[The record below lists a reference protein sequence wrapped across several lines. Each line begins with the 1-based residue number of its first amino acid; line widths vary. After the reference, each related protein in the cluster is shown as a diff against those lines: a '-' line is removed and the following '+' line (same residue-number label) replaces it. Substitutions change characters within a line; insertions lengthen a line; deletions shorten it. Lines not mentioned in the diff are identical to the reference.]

1 VTTAPPG
8 ALTLAA
14 SIRAGRVSAL
24 DTLHAHLERVRGT
37 GLNAVVTLDPGA
49 EHAARLADRAVA
61 AGEPLG
67 PLHGVPFT
75 VKDTIDV
82 AGLPST
88 AGSRALAGRVADR
101 TAPAVDR
108 LRAAGAIVLGKTNCS
123 EFAVDIHTANPLY
136 GATLNPVDRSRTAG
150 GSSGGDAAAVAA
162 GLAAFGLGTD
172 FGGSLRWPAHC
183 TGVCT
188 VRTTPG
194 LVPGAG
200 VLPHTGG
207 PPNLSLMLH
216 RLMTVGPLART
227 VADLVALLRVLAGP
241 DPVSGTVPSGG
252 AAAFGDPEAVDPS
265 RLRVAWCD
273 GEGSVP
279 VAAEV
284 VDAVRVAAE
293 ALRPHV
299 GNVERARP
307 PGLEEC
313 ADLFV
318 ALRDSEGLPEVGALV
333 AGREGLL
340 GAGLARYLADAPTAD
355 PSDTARLAARRDAI
369 RGDVL
374 GFLAERPVLLL
385 PVASV
390 PAPPPVPEVV
400 VDGHPVAFA
409 RLGSSCRAISVLGL
423 PAAVVPV
430 GRSVDGLPIGVQI
443 VGRPFHD
450 HEVLT
455 VAALL
460 EHVGAPRVARC
471 QFR

>member
-1 VTTAPPG
+1 
-8 ALTLAA
+8 
-14 SIRAGRVSAL
+14 R
-24 DTLHAHLERVRGT
+24 T

-49 EHAARLADRAVA
+49 ERAARLADRAVS
-61 AGEPLG
+61 AGEQLG

-82 AGLPST
+82 ADLRAT
-88 AGSRALAGRVADR
+88 AGSKTLADRVASR

-123 EFAVDIHTANPLY
+123 EFAVDIHTANPLF
-136 GATLNPVDRSRTAG
+136 GATLNPVDRSRTPG

-162 GLAAFGLGTD
+162 GLAPFGLGTD

-188 VRTTPG
+188 VRPTPG

-200 VLPHTGG
+200 VLPHTGW
-207 PPNLSLMLH
+207 PPNPALMLH
-216 RLMTVGPLART
+216 LLMTVGPLERK
-227 VADLVALLRVLAGP
+227 VADLVTLLRVLAGP
-241 DPVSGTVPSGG
+241 DPADPLTEAVP
-252 AAAFGDPEAVDPS
+252 FGDPAGVDPA

-284 VDAVRVAAE
+284 VDAVRAAAE

-299 GNVERARP
+299 GDVEQARP
-307 PGLEEC
+307 PDLAEC

-318 ALRDSEGLPEVGALV
+318 ALRDSEGLPEVSELV
-333 AGREGLL
+333 AGRAGLL
-340 GAGLARYLADAPTAD
+340 GADLARYLAAGPTGHRG
-355 PSDTARLAARRDAI
+355 DTPRIASRRDAI
-369 RGDVL
+369 RGEVL

-390 PAPPPVPEVV
+390 PAPPPGPEAV
-400 VDGHPVAFA
+400 VDGRRVPFG

-430 GRSVDGLPIGVQI
+430 GRSAEGLPIGVQV

-450 HEVLT
+450 HEVLA

-460 EHVGAPRVARC
+460 EQLSPVDSVAWAARD
-471 QFR
+471 R

>member
-1 VTTAPPG
+1 MTAAAPS

-14 SIRAGRVSAL
+14 SIRAGKVSAL
-24 DTLHAHLERVRGT
+24 DTLQELLDRIRRT
-37 GLNAVVTLDPGA
+37 GLNAVITLDPGA
-49 EHAARLADRAVA
+49 GVAARLADRAVA

-82 AGLPST
+82 AGLRAT
-88 AGSRALAGRVADR
+88 AGSTTLAGRVASR
-101 TAPAVDR
+101 TATAVDR
-108 LRAAGAIVLGKTNCS
+108 LRAAGAIVLGKANCS
-123 EFAVDIHTANPLY
+123 EFAVDIHTANPLF
-136 GATLNPVDRSRTAG
+136 GATLNPADRTRTPG

-162 GLAAFGLGTD
+162 GLAPFGLGTD

-188 VRTTPG
+188 VRPTPG

-200 VLPHTGG
+200 VLPHTGW
-207 PPNLSLMLH
+207 PPNPALMLH

-227 VADLVALLRVLAGP
+227 VADLVALLRALAGP
-241 DPVSGTVPSGG
+241 DPADPLTVAVP
-252 AAAFGDPEAVDPS
+252 FGDPAGVDPTGL
-265 RLRVAWCD
+265 RLAWCD

-284 VDAVRVAAE
+284 VEAVRAAAE
-293 ALRPHV
+293 ALRPYV
-299 GNVERARP
+299 GAVGQARP
-307 PGLEEC
+307 PGLAEC

-318 ALRDSEGLPEVGALV
+318 ALRDSEGLPEVTELV

-340 GAGLARYLADAPTAD
+340 GADLARYLANPPTGHR
-355 PSDTARLAARRDAI
+355 TRLAARRDAI
-369 RGDVL
+369 RGEVL
-374 GFLAERPVLLL
+374 SFLAERPVLLL

-390 PAPPPVPEVV
+390 PAPAPVPEVS
-400 VDGHPVAFA
+400 VDGHPVPFR

-430 GRSVDGLPIGVQI
+430 GRSAEGLPIGVQI

-450 HEVLT
+450 HEVLA

-460 EHVGAPRVARC
+460 EHHCPVGM
-471 QFR
+471 